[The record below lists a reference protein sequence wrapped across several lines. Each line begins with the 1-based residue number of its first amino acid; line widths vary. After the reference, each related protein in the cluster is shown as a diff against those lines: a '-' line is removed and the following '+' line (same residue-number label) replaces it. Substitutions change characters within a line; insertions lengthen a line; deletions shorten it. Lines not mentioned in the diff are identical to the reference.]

1 MGDRS
6 PWILFISRY
15 RFKVFSEGFSEAR
28 TKDIN
33 GGFPSDTLDYIDD
46 YDYFSDSDLE
56 DEAEKDGE
64 PAGDDE
70 LELQHSSQD
79 SESRVP
85 PTTTPGNPQLLQNP
99 NQVGNHHTSDSD
111 FAWLFQFSL

>member
-1 MGDRS
+1 MTEA
-6 PWILFISRY
+6 PKILSILQY
-15 RFKVFSEGFSEAR
+15 RFKVLSEGFLEAQ

-56 DEAEKDGE
+56 DEPSCSAEEDGG

-70 LELQHSSQD
+70 SELRHCFRD
-79 SESRVP
+79 SDSRVP
-85 PTTTPGNPQLLQNP
+85 PTTTPGNPRQSLQDP
-99 NQVGNHHTSDSD
+99 NQVEKHHTSVSN
-111 FAWLFQFSL
+111 FV